1 MGYQLPHWTSKF
13 DLLTLPKQNQ
23 GVAMNFRTLAC
34 FFLLLPNAANVMAG
48 SQLQLSSDV
57 VVNQHQKTVEAKTSY
72 FKNKVDD
79 TKYIR
84 ISNQGVSFPLILSLP
99 EVNYS
104 VIVKNGHATLASEGK
119 DLIWVEPGSNVILH
133 IKEGEK
139 FYDFIPVVYIIG
151 KDTPKVLTVIPGKVI
166 SAAKETKIIYYKDSP
181 VKKTLTSKDKVT
193 DLSDFTNIKKLK
205 KGFYK
210 IQVNQFTSVNFDK
223 EIYIISRNNML
234 AGSQYFTKKLIAY
247 PREKIIISISGET
260 HVKK

>member
-1 MGYQLPHWTSKF
+1 
-13 DLLTLPKQNQ
+13 
-23 GVAMNFRTLAC
+23 MNFRALAC
-34 FFLLLPNAANVMAG
+34 LFLLLPTAGNVMAD

-57 VVNQHQKTVEAKTSY
+57 IVDQHQETVKGKTSY

-79 TKYIR
+79 AKYIR
-84 ISNQGVSFPLILSLP
+84 ISNQAASFPLILSLP

-119 DLIWVEPGSNVILH
+119 DLIWVEPGSYVILH
-133 IKEGEK
+133 IKEGAK

-151 KDTPKVLTVIPGKVI
+151 KDTPKALTVIPGKEI
-166 SAAKETKIIYYKDSP
+166 SAAKLTEIIDYKNSP
-181 VKKTLTSKDKVT
+181 VQKTLTSKDKVT
-193 DLSDFTNIKKLK
+193 GLSDFKNIKKLK
-205 KGFYK
+205 TGFYK

-234 AGSQYFTKKLIAY
+234 AGSQYFTRKLIAY
-247 PREKIIISISGET
+247 PREQIIISISGET